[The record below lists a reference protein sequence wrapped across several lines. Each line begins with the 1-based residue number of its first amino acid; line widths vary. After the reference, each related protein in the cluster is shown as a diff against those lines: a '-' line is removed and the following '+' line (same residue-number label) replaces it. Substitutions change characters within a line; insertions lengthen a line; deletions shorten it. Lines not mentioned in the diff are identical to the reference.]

1 MSTREPGSFSDRI
14 PLTFWQATFIA
25 IALMAVTN
33 VCAFVFPG
41 NVTALII
48 GWITFVV
55 GLGVISIA
63 LKKIRSDGRSD
74 DNGGASKAAPAAPMA
89 AIETSSETSPRS
101 TSDGSQA

>member
-14 PLTFWQATFIA
+14 RLTFWQATFIA

-41 NVTALII
+41 NVAALVV
-48 GWITFVV
+48 GWITFVA

-63 LKKIRSDGRSD
+63 LKKMRSDGRGD
-74 DNGGASKAAPAAPMA
+74 GDKAPPPSSPPVA
-89 AIETSSETSPRS
+89 AIEPSPELP
-101 TSDGSQA
+101 SDGGQA